1 MKLSNK
7 IKKSFSLKENNL
19 LKIDSTAK
27 FFIEIFDLEDLK
39 NIQNFTSTK
48 KINFCILGE
57 GSNVVLP
64 NLLNKFVIKISFNE
78 ISLEDNLITVGAG
91 KNWDDFVL
99 WSLENGYCGL
109 ENLSGIPGSI
119 GAAPIQNI
127 GAYGSEVSDFID
139 EVICFDMESNSFVSF
154 TNNDCGFSYR
164 QSIFQD
170 RDSLIVV
177 KVKFKLTKDFQP
189 NLEYEDL
196 NFLKAEEITPFIIRK
211 HILKIRKA
219 KISDPQEHPNVGSF
233 FKNPIISLDELE
245 KIKQI
250 LPKIKFYSYIDNKVK
265 ISAAFLIESLNLKGF
280 ALNNARVSEKHSLVL
295 ENKSE
300 KSEDIL
306 DLASYI
312 QASVLENYNI
322 NLEIEPQIF

>member
-78 ISLEDNLITVGAG
+78 ISIEDNLITVGAG

-139 EVICFDMESNSFVSF
+139 EVICFDMESNNFVSF

-250 LPKIKFYSYIDNKVK
+250 LPRIKFYSYIDNKVK

>member
-57 GSNVVLP
+57 GSNVILP

-78 ISLEDNLITVGAG
+78 ISIEDNLITVGAG

-139 EVICFDMESNSFVSF
+139 EVICFDMDSNSLVSF
-154 TNNDCGFSYR
+154 TNNDCKFSYR

-170 RDSLIVV
+170 KDSLIVI

-219 KISDPQEHPNVGSF
+219 KISDPKEHPNVGSF

-265 ISAAFLIESLNLKGF
+265 ISAAFLIESLSLKGF
-280 ALNNARVSEKHSLVL
+280 VLNNARVSEKHSLVL

-306 DLASYI
+306 DLASHI

>member
-78 ISLEDNLITVGAG
+78 ISIEDNLITVGAG

-139 EVICFDMESNSFVSF
+139 EVICFDMDSNSLVSF
-154 TNNDCGFSYR
+154 TNNDCKFSYR
-164 QSIFQD
+164 QSIFQGK
-170 RDSLIVV
+170 DSLIVV
-177 KVKFKLTKDFQP
+177 KVKFKLTKVFHP

-196 NFLKAEEITPFIIRK
+196 NFLKTEEISPFIIRK

-265 ISAAFLIESLNLKGF
+265 ISAAFLIESLSLKGF
-280 ALNNARVSEKHSLVL
+280 VLNNARVSEKHSLVL

-306 DLASYI
+306 DLASHI

-322 NLEIEPQIF
+322 NLELEPQIF

>member
-78 ISLEDNLITVGAG
+78 ISIEDNLITVGAG

-139 EVICFDMESNSFVSF
+139 EVICFDMDSNSLVSF
-154 TNNDCGFSYR
+154 TNNDCKFSYR

-170 RDSLIVV
+170 KDSLIVI

-265 ISAAFLIESLNLKGF
+265 ISAAFLIESLSLKGF
-280 ALNNARVSEKHSLVL
+280 VLNNARVSEKHSLVL

-306 DLASYI
+306 DLASHI

-322 NLEIEPQIF
+322 NLELEPQIF

>member
-7 IKKSFSLKENNL
+7 IKKSFSLKANNL

-39 NIQNFTSTK
+39 NIQNFISTK

-64 NLLNKFVIKISFNE
+64 NLLNKAVIKISFNE
-78 ISLEDNLITVGAG
+78 ISIEDNLITVGGG

-99 WSLENGYCGL
+99 WSLENGYSGL

-127 GAYGSEVSDFID
+127 GAYGSEVSEFIE
-139 EVICFDMESNSFVSF
+139 EVICFDMESNSFIGF
-154 TNNDCGFSYR
+154 TNTDCKFSYR

-170 RDSLIVV
+170 KDSLIVV

-196 NFLKAEEITPFIIRK
+196 NFLKEEEISPFIIRK
-211 HILKIRKA
+211 HVLKIRKA
-219 KISDPQEHPNVGSF
+219 KISDPQKHPNVGSF

-245 KIKQI
+245 KIKLI
-250 LPKIKFYSYIDNKVK
+250 LPSIKFYSYIDNKVK

-306 DLASYI
+306 DLASHI
-312 QASVLENYNI
+312 QASVLENYKI
-322 NLEIEPQIF
+322 NLELEPQIF

>member
-27 FFIEIFDLEDLK
+27 FFIEIFDFEDLK

-78 ISLEDNLITVGAG
+78 ILIEDNLITVGAG

-139 EVICFDMESNSFVSF
+139 EVICFDMESNNFVSF
-154 TNNDCGFSYR
+154 TNNDCKFSYR
-164 QSIFQD
+164 KSIFQD
-170 RDSLIVV
+170 IDSLIVI

-250 LPKIKFYSYIDNKVK
+250 LPRIKFYSYIDNKVK

>member
-39 NIQNFTSTK
+39 NIQNFISTT

-64 NLLNKFVIKISFNE
+64 NLLNKAVIKISFNK
-78 ISLEDNLITVGAG
+78 ISIEDNLITVGGG

-99 WSLENGYCGL
+99 WSLENGYSGL

-127 GAYGSEVSDFID
+127 GAYGSEVSEFIE
-139 EVICFDMESNSFVSF
+139 EVICFDMESNSFVGF
-154 TNNDCGFSYR
+154 TNNDCKFSYR
-164 QSIFQD
+164 KSIFQD
-170 RDSLIVV
+170 KDSLIVV

-196 NFLKAEEITPFIIRK
+196 NFLKEEEISPFIIRK
-211 HILKIRKA
+211 HVLKIRKA
-219 KISDPQEHPNVGSF
+219 KISDPQKHPNVGSF

-245 KIKQI
+245 KIKLI
-250 LPKIKFYSYIDNKVK
+250 LPSIKFYSYIDNKVK

-280 ALNNARVSEKHSLVL
+280 ALNDARVSEKHSLVL

-306 DLASYI
+306 DLASHI
-312 QASVLENYNI
+312 QASVLENYKI
-322 NLEIEPQIF
+322 NLEFEPQIF

>member
-7 IKKSFSLKENNL
+7 IKQSFSLKENNL

-78 ISLEDNLITVGAG
+78 ILIEDNLITVGAG

-139 EVICFDMESNSFVSF
+139 EVICFDMESNNFVSF
-154 TNNDCGFSYR
+154 TNNDCKFSYR
-164 QSIFQD
+164 KSIFQD
-170 RDSLIVV
+170 KDSLIVI

-250 LPKIKFYSYIDNKVK
+250 LPRMKFYSYIDNKVK

>member
-7 IKKSFSLKENNL
+7 IKRSYSLKENNL

-39 NIQNFTSTK
+39 NIKNFTSTK

-64 NLLNKFVIKISFNE
+64 NFLNKLVIKISFNE
-78 ISLEDNLITVGAG
+78 ITIEDNLITVGAG
-91 KNWDDFVL
+91 KNWDDFVF
-99 WSLENGYCGL
+99 WSLDKGYSGL

-127 GAYGSEVSDFID
+127 GAYGSEVSNFIE
-139 EVICFDMESNSFVSF
+139 EVICFDMESNCLVSF
-154 TNNDCGFSYR
+154 TNNDCKFSYR

-170 RDSLIVV
+170 KDFLIVV
-177 KVKFKLTKDFQP
+177 KVKFKLTKDFYP
-189 NLEYEDL
+189 NLDYEDL
-196 NFLKAEEITPFIIRK
+196 NFLNAEGVSPFIIRK
-211 HILKIRKA
+211 HILEIRKA
-219 KISDPQEHPNVGSF
+219 KISDPKEHPNVGSF
-233 FKNPIISLDELE
+233 FKNPIISSDELE
-245 KIKQI
+245 KIKLI
-250 LPKIKFYSYIDNKVK
+250 LPSIKFYSYLDNKVK

-280 ALNNARVSEKHSLVL
+280 TLNDAQVSEKHSLVL
-295 ENKSE
+295 ENMSE
-300 KSEDIL
+300 NSEDIL

-312 QASVLENYNI
+312 QSSVLENYNI
-322 NLEIEPQIF
+322 NLEIEPLIF

>member
-19 LKIDSTAK
+19 LKINSTAK

-64 NLLNKFVIKISFNE
+64 NLLNKAVIKISFNE
-78 ISLEDNLITVGAG
+78 ISIEDNLITVGGG

-99 WSLENGYCGL
+99 WSLENGYSGL

-139 EVICFDMESNSFVSF
+139 EVICFDMDSNSLVSF
-154 TNNDCGFSYR
+154 TNNDCKFSYR

-170 RDSLIVV
+170 KDSLIVI

-219 KISDPQEHPNVGSF
+219 KISDPKEHPNVGSF
-233 FKNPIISLDELE
+233 FKNPIISLDELQ

-280 ALNNARVSEKHSLVL
+280 VFNNARVSEKHSLVL

-306 DLASYI
+306 DLASHI

-322 NLEIEPQIF
+322 NLELEPQIF

>member
-7 IKKSFSLKENNL
+7 IKKSFSLKANNL

-39 NIQNFTSTK
+39 NIQNFISTK

-78 ISLEDNLITVGAG
+78 ISIEDNLITVGAG

-139 EVICFDMESNSFVSF
+139 EVICFDMDSNSLVSF
-154 TNNDCGFSYR
+154 NNNDCKFSYR

-170 RDSLIVV
+170 KDSLIVI

-219 KISDPQEHPNVGSF
+219 KISDPKEHPNVGSF

-265 ISAAFLIESLNLKGF
+265 ISAAFLIESLSLKGF
-280 ALNNARVSEKHSLVL
+280 VLNNARVSEKHSLVL

-306 DLASYI
+306 DLASHI

-322 NLEIEPQIF
+322 NLELEPQIF

>member
-78 ISLEDNLITVGAG
+78 ISIEDNLITVGAG

-154 TNNDCGFSYR
+154 TNNDCKFSYR

-170 RDSLIVV
+170 KDSLIVI

-219 KISDPQEHPNVGSF
+219 KISDPKEHPNVGSF

-322 NLEIEPQIF
+322 SLEIEPQIF

>member
-64 NLLNKFVIKISFNE
+64 NLLNKFVIKISFSE
-78 ISLEDNLITVGAG
+78 ISIEDNLITVGAG

-127 GAYGSEVSDFID
+127 GAYGNEVSDFID
-139 EVICFDMESNSFVSF
+139 EVICFDTESNSIVSF
-154 TNNDCGFSYR
+154 TNNDCKFSYR

-170 RDSLIVV
+170 KDSLIVV

-196 NFLKAEEITPFIIRK
+196 NFLKAKEISPFIIRK

-219 KISDPQEHPNVGSF
+219 KISNPQEHPNVGSF

-306 DLASYI
+306 NLASHI

-322 NLEIEPQIF
+322 NLELEPQIF

>member
-27 FFIEIFDLEDLK
+27 FFIEIFDLGDLK
-39 NIQNFTSTK
+39 DIQNFISTK

-64 NLLNKFVIKISFNE
+64 DLLNKFVIKISFNE
-78 ISLEDNLITVGAG
+78 ILIDDNLITVGAG

-99 WSLENGYCGL
+99 WSLDNGYCGL

-127 GAYGSEVSDFID
+127 GAYGSEVSDFIE
-139 EVICFDMESNSFVSF
+139 EVICFDMESNSFVGF
-154 TNNDCGFSYR
+154 TNNDCKFSYR

-170 RDSLIVV
+170 KDSLIVV

-250 LPKIKFYSYIDNKVK
+250 LPSIKFYSYIDNKVK

-280 ALNNARVSEKHSLVL
+280 TLNNARVSEKHSLVL

-322 NLEIEPQIF
+322 NLELEPQIF

>member
-27 FFIEIFDLEDLK
+27 FFIEIFDLEELK

-78 ISLEDNLITVGAG
+78 ILIEDNLITVGAG

-99 WSLENGYCGL
+99 WSLENCYCGL

-139 EVICFDMESNSFVSF
+139 EVICFDMESNNFVSF
-154 TNNDCGFSYR
+154 TNNDCKFSYR
-164 QSIFQD
+164 KSIFQD
-170 RDSLIVV
+170 KDSLIVI

-250 LPKIKFYSYIDNKVK
+250 LPRIKFYSYIDNKVK

-322 NLEIEPQIF
+322 NLELEPQIF

>member
-19 LKIDSTAK
+19 LNIDSTAK
-27 FFIEIFDLEDLK
+27 FFIEIFDFEDLK

-78 ISLEDNLITVGAG
+78 ILIEDNLITVGAG

-139 EVICFDMESNSFVSF
+139 EVICFDMESNSLVSF
-154 TNNDCGFSYR
+154 TNNDCKFSYR

-170 RDSLIVV
+170 KDSLIVI

>member
-7 IKKSFSLKENNL
+7 IKKSFSLKDNNL
-19 LKIDSTAK
+19 LKIDSIAK
-27 FFIEIFDLEDLK
+27 FFIEIKDLEDLK

-48 KINFCILGE
+48 KINFCTLGE

-64 NLLNKFVIKISFNE
+64 NLLNKVVIKISFNE
-78 ISLEDNLITVGAG
+78 ISIEDNLITVGAG

-99 WSLENGYCGL
+99 WSLDNGYSGL

-127 GAYGSEVSDFID
+127 GAYGSEVSDFIE
-139 EVICFDMESNSFVSF
+139 EVICFDMESNNLVSF
-154 TNNDCGFSYR
+154 TNEDCNFSYR

-170 RDSLIVV
+170 NDSLIVV
-177 KVKFKLTKDFQP
+177 KVIFKLTKDFHP

-196 NFLKAEEITPFIIRK
+196 NSLKVEEISPFIIRK
-211 HILKIRKA
+211 HILKIRRA
-219 KISDPQEHPNVGSF
+219 KISDPNEHPNVGSF
-233 FKNPIISLDELE
+233 FKNPIISLDELA
-245 KIKQI
+245 KIKQT
-250 LPKIKFYSYIDNKVK
+250 LPSIKFYSYIDNKVK

-280 ALNNARVSEKHSLVL
+280 VLNNARVSEKHSLVL
-295 ENKSE
+295 ENKSK

-306 DLASYI
+306 DLASHI
-312 QASVLENYNI
+312 QSSVFDNYNI

>member
-7 IKKSFSLKENNL
+7 IKKSFSLKDNNL
-19 LKIDSTAK
+19 LKIDSIAK
-27 FFIEIFDLEDLK
+27 FFIEIIDLEDLK

-48 KINFCILGE
+48 KINFCTLGE

-64 NLLNKFVIKISFNE
+64 NLLNKVVIKISFNE
-78 ISLEDNLITVGAG
+78 ISIEDNLITVGAG

-99 WSLENGYCGL
+99 WSLDNGYSGL

-127 GAYGSEVSDFID
+127 GAYGSEVSDFIE
-139 EVICFDMESNSFVSF
+139 EVICFDMESNNLVSF
-154 TNNDCGFSYR
+154 TNEDCNFSYR

-170 RDSLIVV
+170 NDSLIVV
-177 KVKFKLTKDFQP
+177 KVIFKLTKDFHP

-196 NFLKAEEITPFIIRK
+196 NSLKVEEISPFIIRK
-211 HILKIRKA
+211 HILKIRRA
-219 KISDPQEHPNVGSF
+219 KISDPKEHPNVGSF

-245 KIKQI
+245 KIKQT
-250 LPKIKFYSYIDNKVK
+250 LPSIKFYSYIDNKVK

-280 ALNNARVSEKHSLVL
+280 VLNNARVSEKHSLVL

-306 DLASYI
+306 DLASHI
-312 QASVLENYNI
+312 QSSVFDNYNI

>member
-7 IKKSFSLKENNL
+7 IKKSFSLKANNL

-39 NIQNFTSTK
+39 NIQNFISTK

-64 NLLNKFVIKISFNE
+64 NLLNKAVIKISFNE
-78 ISLEDNLITVGAG
+78 ISIEENLITVGGG

-99 WSLENGYCGL
+99 WSLENGYSGL

-127 GAYGSEVSDFID
+127 GAYGSEVSEFIE
-139 EVICFDMESNSFVSF
+139 EVICFDMDSNSFIGF
-154 TNNDCGFSYR
+154 TNNDCKFSYR

-170 RDSLIVV
+170 KDSLIVV

-196 NFLKAEEITPFIIRK
+196 NFLKEEEISPFIIRK
-211 HILKIRKA
+211 HVLKIRKA
-219 KISDPQEHPNVGSF
+219 KLSDPQ
-233 FKNPIISLDELE
+233 KTLII
-245 KIKQI
+245 K
-250 LPKIKFYSYIDNKVK
+250 
-265 ISAAFLIESLNLKGF
+265 
-280 ALNNARVSEKHSLVL
+280 
-295 ENKSE
+295 
-300 KSEDIL
+300 
-306 DLASYI
+306 
-312 QASVLENYNI
+312 
-322 NLEIEPQIF
+322 

>member
-27 FFIEIFDLEDLK
+27 FFIEIFDFEDLK
-39 NIQNFTSTK
+39 NIQNFTSSK

-78 ISLEDNLITVGAG
+78 ILIEDNLITVGAG

-139 EVICFDMESNSFVSF
+139 EVICFDMESNNFVSF
-154 TNNDCGFSYR
+154 TNNDCKFSYR
-164 QSIFQD
+164 KSIFQD
-170 RDSLIVV
+170 KDSLIVI

-250 LPKIKFYSYIDNKVK
+250 LPRIKFYSYIDNKVK

>member
-27 FFIEIFDLEDLK
+27 FFIEIFDLGDLK
-39 NIQNFTSTK
+39 DIQNFISTK

-64 NLLNKFVIKISFNE
+64 DLLNKFVIKISFNE
-78 ISLEDNLITVGAG
+78 ILIEDNLITVGAG

-127 GAYGSEVSDFID
+127 GAYGIEVSNFIE
-139 EVICFDMESNSFVSF
+139 EVICFDMESDSLVSF
-154 TNNDCGFSYR
+154 NNDDCKFSYR

-170 RDSLIVV
+170 KDSLIVV

-219 KISDPQEHPNVGSF
+219 KISNPQEHPNVGSF

-322 NLEIEPQIF
+322 NLELEPQIF

>member
-39 NIQNFTSTK
+39 NIQNFISTK

-64 NLLNKFVIKISFNE
+64 NLLNKAVIKISFNK
-78 ISLEDNLITVGAG
+78 ISIEDNLITVGGG

-99 WSLENGYCGL
+99 WSLENGYSGL

-127 GAYGSEVSDFID
+127 GAYGSEVSEFIE
-139 EVICFDMESNSFVSF
+139 EVICFDMESNSFVGF
-154 TNNDCGFSYR
+154 TNNDCKFSYR
-164 QSIFQD
+164 KSIFQD
-170 RDSLIVV
+170 KDSLIVV

-196 NFLKAEEITPFIIRK
+196 NFLKEEEISPFIIRK
-211 HILKIRKA
+211 HVLKIRKT
-219 KISDPQEHPNVGSF
+219 KISDPQKHPNVGSF

-245 KIKQI
+245 KIKLI
-250 LPKIKFYSYIDNKVK
+250 LPSIKFYSYIDNKVK

-280 ALNNARVSEKHSLVL
+280 ALNDARVSEKHSLVL

-306 DLASYI
+306 DLASHI
-312 QASVLENYNI
+312 QASVLENYKI
-322 NLEIEPQIF
+322 NLELEPQIF

>member
-27 FFIEIFDLEDLK
+27 FFIEIFDFDDLK
-39 NIQNFTSTK
+39 NIQNFTSSK

-78 ISLEDNLITVGAG
+78 ISIEDNLITVGAG

-139 EVICFDMESNSFVSF
+139 EVICFDMESNNFVSF
-154 TNNDCGFSYR
+154 TNNDCKFSYR
-164 QSIFQD
+164 KSIFQD
-170 RDSLIVV
+170 KDSLIVI

-250 LPKIKFYSYIDNKVK
+250 LPRIKFYSYIDNKVK

>member
-78 ISLEDNLITVGAG
+78 ISIEDNLITVGAG

-139 EVICFDMESNSFVSF
+139 EVICFDMDSNSLVSF
-154 TNNDCGFSYR
+154 TNNDCKFSYR

-170 RDSLIVV
+170 KDSLIVI

-219 KISDPQEHPNVGSF
+219 KISDPKEHPNVGSF

-245 KIKQI
+245 KIKLI
-250 LPKIKFYSYIDNKVK
+250 LPSIKFYSYIDNKVK
-265 ISAAFLIESLNLKGF
+265 ISAAFLIESLSLKGF
-280 ALNNARVSEKHSLVL
+280 VLNNARVSEKHSLVL

-306 DLASYI
+306 DLASHI

-322 NLEIEPQIF
+322 NLELEPQIF

>member
-39 NIQNFTSTK
+39 NIKNFTSTK

-64 NLLNKFVIKISFNE
+64 NLLNKFVITISFNE
-78 ISLEDNLITVGAG
+78 ISIEDNLISVGAG

-154 TNNDCGFSYR
+154 TNNDCKFSYR

-250 LPKIKFYSYIDNKVK
+250 LPRIKFYSYIDNKVK

>member
-27 FFIEIFDLEDLK
+27 FFIEIFDFEDLK
-39 NIQNFTSTK
+39 NIQNFTSSK

-78 ISLEDNLITVGAG
+78 ISIEDNLITVGAG

-139 EVICFDMESNSFVSF
+139 EVICFDMESNNFVCF
-154 TNNDCGFSYR
+154 TNNDCKFSYR
-164 QSIFQD
+164 KSIFQD
-170 RDSLIVV
+170 KDSLIVI

-250 LPKIKFYSYIDNKVK
+250 LPRIKFYSYIDNKVK

>member
-1 MKLSNK
+1 MKLLNK
-7 IKKSFSLKENNL
+7 IKRSYSLKENNL

-39 NIQNFTSTK
+39 NIKNFTSTK

-64 NLLNKFVIKISFNE
+64 NFLNKLVIKISFNE
-78 ISLEDNLITVGAG
+78 ITIEDNLITVGAG
-91 KNWDDFVL
+91 KNWDDFVF
-99 WSLENGYCGL
+99 WSLDKGYSGL

-127 GAYGSEVSDFID
+127 GAYGSEVSDFIE
-139 EVICFDMESNSFVSF
+139 EVICFDMESNCLVSF
-154 TNNDCGFSYR
+154 TNNDCKFSYR

-170 RDSLIVV
+170 KDFLIVV
-177 KVKFKLTKDFQP
+177 KVKFKLTKDFYP
-189 NLEYEDL
+189 NLDYEDL
-196 NFLKAEEITPFIIRK
+196 IFLNAEGVSPFIIRK
-211 HILKIRKA
+211 HILEIRKA
-219 KISDPQEHPNVGSF
+219 KISDPKEHPNVGSF

-245 KIKQI
+245 KIKLI
-250 LPKIKFYSYIDNKVK
+250 LPSIKFYSYSDNKVK

-280 ALNNARVSEKHSLVL
+280 TLNDAQVSEKHSLVL
-295 ENKSE
+295 ENMSE
-300 KSEDIL
+300 NSEDIL

-312 QASVLENYNI
+312 QSSVLDNYNI
-322 NLEIEPQIF
+322 NLEIEPLIF

>member
-78 ISLEDNLITVGAG
+78 ISIEDNLITVGAG

-139 EVICFDMESNSFVSF
+139 EVICFDMDSNSLVSF
-154 TNNDCGFSYR
+154 TNNDCKFSYR

-170 RDSLIVV
+170 KDSLIVI

-219 KISDPQEHPNVGSF
+219 KISDPKEHPNVGSF

-250 LPKIKFYSYIDNKVK
+250 LPSIKFYSYIDNKVK

-306 DLASYI
+306 DLASHI

-322 NLEIEPQIF
+322 NLELEPQIF

>member
-7 IKKSFSLKENNL
+7 IKKSFSLKANNL

-39 NIQNFTSTK
+39 NIQDFISPK

-64 NLLNKFVIKISFNE
+64 NLLNKAVIKISFNE
-78 ISLEDNLITVGAG
+78 ISIEDNLITVGGG

-99 WSLENGYCGL
+99 WSLENGYSGL

-127 GAYGSEVSDFID
+127 GAYGSEVSEFIE
-139 EVICFDMESNSFVSF
+139 EVICFDMDSNSFIGF
-154 TNNDCGFSYR
+154 TNNDCKFSYR

-170 RDSLIVV
+170 KDSLIIV

-211 HILKIRKA
+211 HVLKIRKA
-219 KISDPQEHPNVGSF
+219 KISDPQKHPNVGSF

-245 KIKQI
+245 KIKLI
-250 LPKIKFYSYIDNKVK
+250 LPSIKFYSYIDNKVK

-306 DLASYI
+306 DLASHI

-322 NLEIEPQIF
+322 NLELEPQIF

>member
-39 NIQNFTSTK
+39 NIQNFTSIK

-64 NLLNKFVIKISFNE
+64 NLLNKFVITISFNE
-78 ISLEDNLITVGAG
+78 ISIEDNLITVGAG

-154 TNNDCGFSYR
+154 TNNDCKFSYR
-164 QSIFQD
+164 KSIFQD
-170 RDSLIVV
+170 KDSLIVI

-250 LPKIKFYSYIDNKVK
+250 LPSIKFYSYIDNKVK

-312 QASVLENYNI
+312 QDSVLENYNI
-322 NLEIEPQIF
+322 KLEIEPQIF

>member
-7 IKKSFSLKENNL
+7 IKNSFSLKENNL

-27 FFIEIFDLEDLK
+27 FFLEIFDLEDLK
-39 NIQNFTSTK
+39 NIKNFTSTR
-48 KINFCILGE
+48 KINFYILGE

-64 NLLNKFVIKISFNE
+64 NLLNKLVIKISFNE
-78 ISLEDNLITVGAG
+78 ITIEDNLITVGAG

-99 WSLENGYCGL
+99 WSLDKGYSGL

-127 GAYGSEVSDFID
+127 GAYGSEVSDFIE
-139 EVICFDMESNSFVSF
+139 EVICFDMESNCLVSF
-154 TNNDCGFSYR
+154 TNNDCKFSYR

-170 RDSLIVV
+170 KDSLIVV
-177 KVKFKLTKDFQP
+177 KVKFKLTKDFYP
-189 NLEYEDL
+189 NLDYEDL
-196 NFLKAEEITPFIIRK
+196 NFLKAEGVSPFIIRK
-211 HILKIRKA
+211 HILEIRKA
-219 KISDPQEHPNVGSF
+219 KISDPKKHPNVGSF

-245 KIKQI
+245 KIKLI
-250 LPKIKFYSYIDNKVK
+250 LPSIKFYSYLDNKVK

-280 ALNNARVSEKHSLVL
+280 TLNDAQVSEKHSLVL
-295 ENKSE
+295 ENMSE
-300 KSEDIL
+300 NSEDIL

-312 QASVLENYNI
+312 QSSVLENYNI
-322 NLEIEPQIF
+322 NLEIEPLIF

>member
-19 LKIDSTAK
+19 LKIDATAK

-48 KINFCILGE
+48 KINFCFLGE
-57 GSNVVLP
+57 GSNVILP
-64 NLLNKFVIKISFNE
+64 NLLNKAVIKVSFNE
-78 ISLEDNLITVGAG
+78 ISIEDNLISVGAG

-99 WSLENGYCGL
+99 WSLDNGYSGL

-154 TNNDCGFSYR
+154 TNNDCKFSYR

-170 RDSLIVV
+170 KDSLIVV
-177 KVKFKLTKDFQP
+177 KVKFKLTKDFHP

-196 NFLKAEEITPFIIRK
+196 NFLEAEGISPFIIRK

-219 KISDPQEHPNVGSF
+219 KISDPKENPNVGSF

-250 LPKIKFYSYIDNKVK
+250 LPSIKFYSYIDNKVK

-280 ALNNARVSEKHSLVL
+280 VLNNARVSEKHSLVL
-295 ENKSE
+295 ENQSE

-306 DLASYI
+306 NLASHI
-312 QASVLENYNI
+312 QSSVMENYNI